1 MTLDEVAAE
10 LYGVPPAR
18 FVAMRT
24 ERARQARDAGNKP
37 LATEIAAL
45 RRPTVSAW
53 ALNLLT
59 RAAPADLTALLQLA
73 DALRDAQRRLAA
85 DQLRALSTQ
94 RQQVITTVVRRI
106 TDLAAAAG
114 QRLSDTVQRE
124 VGTTL
129 QAALADPDV
138 AEQLRT
144 GTLTT
149 AATYDGFGPATLT
162 SVPRR
167 NDKPASASA
176 SSLAAASSPDAAS
189 TSDADSPD
197 APEPPPDPRAEARR
211 QLEEL
216 RPALESARTALTSA
230 DRTHTRTAAALAAL
244 DSRIATLRADLS
256 DAESQRRFAAS
267 AAQSAARSFREAR
280 ANLDSLEHRAAQAE
294 RDLDAN

>member
-85 DQLRALSTQ
+85 DQLRALTTQ

-106 TDLAAAAG
+106 TDLAAAEG

-167 NDKPASASA
+167 DEKPASASKP
-176 SSLAAASSPDAAS
+176 AAVPTSGAASPDAPAGS
-189 TSDADSPD
+189 
-197 APEPPPDPRAEARR
+197 PEPPPDPRAEARR

-216 RPALESARTALTSA
+216 RPTLESARAALTSA
-230 DRTHTRTAAALAAL
+230 ERTHTRTAAALAAL

-267 AAQSAARSFREAR
+267 AAQTAARTFREAR
-280 ANLDSLEHRAAQAE
+280 ATLDSLEHRAAQTE
-294 RDLDAN
+294 RDLDAE